1 MDLARLFVLRRDAGI
16 LKKYLPPKCTFTALC
31 TIFLIPDLI
40 CVDEYVVFITPTKL
54 QRDIFQRIL
63 TRDNIDNIS
72 ATHTAESLALIN
84 LLTKISNSPILLKA
98 TVDQAR
104 SKGNSGDMI
113 KKVALEDAVRF
124 IPERAQV
131 EDVSLSGACHL
142 RYHHMECLRLYRE
155 ACRSRKPSPSNL
167 QGTGDSTRTNVAVKL
182 ISV

>member
-1 MDLARLFVLRRDAGI
+1 M
-16 LKKYLPPKCTFTALC
+16 
-31 TIFLIPDLI
+31 
-40 CVDEYVVFITPTKL
+40 VFITPTKL

-72 ATHTAESLALIN
+72 SNHTAESLALIN

-104 SKGNSGDMI
+104 SKGASGDMI

-131 EDVSLSGACHL
+131 EDVSLSGACQCE
-142 RYHHMECLRLYRE
+142 YCSMEC
-155 ACRSRKPSPSNL
+155 
-167 QGTGDSTRTNVAVKL
+167 
-182 ISV
+182 